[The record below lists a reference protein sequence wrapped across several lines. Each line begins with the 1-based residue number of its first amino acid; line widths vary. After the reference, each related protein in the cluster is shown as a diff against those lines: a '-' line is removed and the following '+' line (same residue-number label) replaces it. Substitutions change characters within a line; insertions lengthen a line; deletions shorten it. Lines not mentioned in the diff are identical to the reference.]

1 MAKSLG
7 EEAYSGG
14 GVLLGAVTFV
24 LNIKKASLAICF
36 WRRNDLIFHIR
47 DNPFSKNSN
56 VN

>member
-24 LNIKKASLAICF
+24 LNIKQASLAICF

-47 DNPFSKNSN
+47 DNPFSKILN
-56 VN
+56 